1 MESKIEIHNDYCTD
15 MDSNDIQA
23 ILSQIT
29 ALVTDAVLRATA
41 KSENPKNMPEKMAKI
56 QEKPESKIYETMYYN
71 RNHNNCMFFTTIHY
85 ISLYRI
91 SRSGSQSIIDCNH
104 VLRIDAW

>member
-1 MESKIEIHNDYCTD
+1 MDPKIEIHNDYCID

-41 KSENPKNMPEKMAKI
+41 QKKDE
-56 QEKPESKIYETMYYN
+56 
-71 RNHNNCMFFTTIHY
+71 
-85 ISLYRI
+85 
-91 SRSGSQSIIDCNH
+91 D
-104 VLRIDAW
+104 DAA